1 MNLQQFIENARRG
14 TYQNRLDGIIQK
26 ADDPLLTSDFYYA
39 AYGQKVWDALNS
51 TPYFFNLLRK
61 VPFGRPGWR
70 VRGTRHTS
78 AAIAENG
85 VIPDDTSVA
94 PIQYHSKPRGI
105 VTPFAVSSES
115 EFLSKADYGIGDAM
129 AVEQELAALDHVDAI
144 NKLLVKP
151 SVATCTTG
159 GASGTAVLYPYGAFG
174 AGDTFKGTGASSA
187 AIYTVTAHNPTTGVV
202 TFTGG
207 GGNLVS
213 GNYYTVQS
221 RVSPTSIDDI
231 VAAAGTYGSLAQ
243 SGVDAL
249 CYDIPT
255 RTGISASY
263 VSANGGTLRSLTLA
277 MLDTAIAQSR
287 RNGGAPDVVYT
298 TPEQVDKIGYLVGT
312 NNYLIDHKEF
322 VKKVGLTETLPGGA
336 GGLRFATYK
345 GLALVGDPNA
355 PLSFADDG
363 SAGGGK
369 VYVLDTNHIEIAVAH
384 TSRYTES
391 RDFIANG
398 SLTIKGLFDTSME
411 LRCYNIAAQ
420 SKIEDLS
427 A

>member
-1 MNLQQFIENARRG
+1 MNLQQFIENSRRG
-14 TYQNRLDGIIQK
+14 NYASRLDGIIQK
-26 ADDPLLTSDFYYA
+26 ADDPLLTTDFYYA
-39 AYGQKVWDALNS
+39 AYGAKVWDALNS
-51 TPYFFNLLRK
+51 TPYFFNLLRH

-78 AAIAENG
+78 TAIAENG
-85 VIPDDTSVA
+85 AIPDDTSVP
-94 PIQYHSKPRGI
+94 PISYHSKPRAI
-105 VTPFAVSSES
+105 VTPFSVTSES
-115 EFLSKADYGIGDAM
+115 EFLSKAEYGIGDAM

-144 NKLLVKP
+144 NKGLVKA
-151 SVATCTTG
+151 SSLACTTG
-159 GASGTAVLYPYGAFG
+159 GASGTAVLYPYGSLN
-174 AGDTFKGTGASSA
+174 AGDKIYGDGDPAAATFTIVS
-187 AIYTVTAHNPTTGVV
+187 HNATTGVV
-202 TFTGG
+202 AWSGAG
-207 GGNLVS
+207 SNEMVS
-213 GNYYTVQS
+213 GSKYAVTS
-221 RVSPTSIDDI
+221 RVGVTSIDDI
-231 VAAAGTYGSLAQ
+231 VEDDTSYAALNTHNAP
-243 SGVDAL
+243 L
-249 CYDIPT
+249 CYDLT
-255 RTGISASY
+255 SRTGVSAGY
-263 VSANGGTLRSLTLA
+263 VSRNSTLRSLTLA
-277 MLDTAIAQSR
+277 MLDTAIARSR
-287 RNGGAPDVVYT
+287 RNGGSPDVVYT

-322 VKKVGLTETLPGGA
+322 TKKVGLTETLPGGA

-355 PLSFADDG
+355 PLSFDVNG
-363 SAGGGK
+363 NIGGGK
-369 VYVLDTNHIEIAVAH
+369 IFVLDTNLIEVAVAH